1 MTTLLVAY
9 DIAQARRLQ
18 RVAKL
23 MERYG
28 VRVQKSV
35 FECRLTEAR
44 RKEMTERLVGVLE
57 PGEDQVRIYSVPPE
71 VLAGQRQLG
80 RRGPDLPALTVVG

>member
-1 MTTLLVAY
+1 MTTLLVVY

-18 RVAKL
+18 RVAKV

-35 FECRLTEAR
+35 FECRLTRAR
-44 RKEMTERLVGVLE
+44 QEEMTRRLSGVIE
-57 PGEDQVRIYSVPPE
+57 PGEDQVRVYTVPAE
-71 VLAGQRQLG
+71 VLSGQQQLG